1 MMVGSGSGTQ
11 FDRRFTRLSC
21 HYRLDKDL
29 LLIEVEKGEVEEDN
43 EKNEGHFWKTLF
55 LAQHGLGTAIE
66 PKLPSSPT

>member
-1 MMVGSGSGTQ
+1 MVGSGSGTQ

-43 EKNEGHFWKTLF
+43 EKK
-55 LAQHGLGTAIE
+55 
-66 PKLPSSPT
+66 